1 MLVTVVAAPVPA
13 QLLRRLPA
21 AQLVAEEYLTGL
33 PASAEAHS
41 SSLVTIMYST
51 GFGARDVIGFA
62 LGQGWPYLRAQ
73 GVFAVGEET
82 EPNLLPEAEGDA
94 TPGGSTPPGAGL
106 PKRWPSLSAG
116 PIQHPLPDLSEEEAA
131 KIARRLAEERARLDE
146 QSARGSP
153 DESARAS
160 PPPSPTPHAFLP
172 AQRSGKVMTTRLSAE
187 PPWTRPAAEPSWHVL
202 RTLVRLRREEE
213 GGALGL
219 MSLAGRELAGSA
231 AEAEAKADES
241 GTGLAPA
248 DPKPADAEPG
258 DAAPLAGVAAP
269 PADAAP
275 SAEAGD
281 APAAASADPAIASVQ
296 ETFAIVGAAGD
307 EAAAYFYGWL
317 FAGHPE
323 LRALFPVAMNEQ
335 RDRLFRALG
344 RILRSLSTPEELAA
358 YLTQLGRDHRKYSV
372 EAEMYDAVG
381 DALMATLR
389 AYAGSAFTS
398 AAQEAW
404 AEAYKAASSLM
415 IESANKDSLG
425 APPFWTAE
433 VVGNEQRRPGI
444 AILTVAS
451 YLPLPYE
458 PGQHL
463 TMQTPR
469 WPKVWRPYSI
479 ACRPRE
485 DGLMTFHVKAIPG
498 GWVSN
503 ALVYHTEPGTELILG
518 PALGTM
524 TLRQAGGRDLLCVAG
539 GTGLSPIKAIIEQA
553 IKEST
558 ECPRQIHLFYGART
572 REDLY
577 DLPELWHLAD
587 AYQGLQLTPVASD
600 DPAFD
605 GMQGNVGRVAARY
618 MPHRECEAYVAGPPA
633 MVRETLGVLAKS
645 GLPRERM
652 HYDDALLA
660 DDEQPGADAH
670 GEAGEQPE

>member
-1 MLVTVVAAPVPA
+1 VLVTVVAAPVPA

-160 PPPSPTPHAFLP
+160 PPPSPAPHAFLP
-172 AQRSGKVMTTRLSAE
+172 AQRLGKLMTSRLSAE
-187 PPWTRPAAEPSWHVL
+187 PRWTSPAAEPSWHVL

-213 GGALGL
+213 GGVLGL

-241 GTGLAPA
+241 GTGLAP
-248 DPKPADAEPG
+248 
-258 DAAPLAGVAAP
+258 
-269 PADAAP
+269 
-275 SAEAGD
+275 
-281 APAAASADPAIASVQ
+281 ADPAIASVQ

-323 LRALFPVAMNEQ
+323 LRALFPIAMNEQ

-344 RILRSLSTPEELAA
+344 RIVRSLSTPEELAA

-372 EAEMYDAVG
+372 EPEMYDAVG

-389 AYAGSAFTS
+389 AYAGPAFTS

-404 AEAYKAASSLM
+404 ADAYKAASSLM

-485 DGLMTFHVKAIPG
+485 DGLMTFHVKAVPG

-518 PALGTM
+518 TALGTM
-524 TLRQAGGRDLLCVAG
+524 TLRRAGGRDLLCVAG

-577 DLPELWHLAD
+577 DLPELWHLVD

-660 DDEQPGADAH
+660 DDEPPGTGPH

>member
-1 MLVTVVAAPVPA
+1 
-13 QLLRRLPA
+13 
-21 AQLVAEEYLTGL
+21 
-33 PASAEAHS
+33 
-41 SSLVTIMYST
+41 
-51 GFGARDVIGFA
+51 VIGFA

-73 GVFAVGEET
+73 GVLAVGEET

-94 TPGGSTPPGAGL
+94 TPEGSTPPGTGL
-106 PKRWPSLSAG
+106 PKRRPSLSAG

-131 KIARRLAEERARLDE
+131 KIARKLAEERARLDE

-160 PPPSPTPHAFLP
+160 PPPSPAPHAFLP
-172 AQRSGKVMTTRLSAE
+172 AQRLGKLMTSRLSAE
-187 PPWTRPAAEPSWHVL
+187 PRWTSPAAEPSWHVL

-213 GGALGL
+213 GGVLGL

-241 GTGLAPA
+241 GTGLAP
-248 DPKPADAEPG
+248 
-258 DAAPLAGVAAP
+258 
-269 PADAAP
+269 
-275 SAEAGD
+275 
-281 APAAASADPAIASVQ
+281 ADPAIASVQ

-323 LRALFPVAMNEQ
+323 LRALFPIAMNEQ

-344 RILRSLSTPEELAA
+344 RIVRSLSTPEELAA

-372 EAEMYDAVG
+372 EPEMYDAVG

-389 AYAGSAFTS
+389 AYAGPAFTS

-404 AEAYKAASSLM
+404 ADAYKAASSLM

-485 DGLMTFHVKAIPG
+485 DGLMTFHVKAVPG

-518 PALGTM
+518 TALGTM
-524 TLRQAGGRDLLCVAG
+524 TLRRAGGRDLLCVAG

-577 DLPELWHLAD
+577 DLPELWHLVD

-660 DDEQPGADAH
+660 DDEPPGTGPH

>member
-1 MLVTVVAAPVPA
+1 
-13 QLLRRLPA
+13 
-21 AQLVAEEYLTGL
+21 
-33 PASAEAHS
+33 
-41 SSLVTIMYST
+41 
-51 GFGARDVIGFA
+51 
-62 LGQGWPYLRAQ
+62 
-73 GVFAVGEET
+73 VGEET
-82 EPNLLPEAEGDA
+82 EPNPRPDVDGDG
-94 TPGGSTPPGAGL
+94 TPGESTPPGTGL
-106 PKRWPSLSAG
+106 PKRQPKLSVG
-116 PIQHPLPDLSEEEAA
+116 RIQHPLPELSEQQAA
-131 KIARRLAEERARLDE
+131 KIARKLADERARLDE
-146 QSARGSP
+146 QSARGMPGKPS
-153 DESARAS
+153 RAGQ
-160 PPPSPTPHAFLP
+160 PPSPASHAFLP
-172 AQRSGKVMTTRLSAE
+172 VQRRAKLVGSRLSAE
-187 PPWTRPAAEPSWHVL
+187 PSWKSPAAEPSWHVL
-202 RTLVRLRREEE
+202 GAMVGLRPDKE
-213 GGALGL
+213 GGALDL
-219 MSLAGRELAGSA
+219 LSPADRQLAESAGETEVTA
-231 AEAEAKADES
+231 NES
-241 GTGLAPA
+241 GTDPVAVGTEPA
-248 DPKPADAEPG
+248 DVELADAVPQADAASPAEAAPSAEPG
-258 DAAPLAGVAAP
+258 DAP
-269 PADAAP
+269 
-275 SAEAGD
+275 
-281 APAAASADPAIASVQ
+281 AASADPAIASVQ
-296 ETFAIVGAAGD
+296 DTFAIVRAAGD

-323 LRALFPVAMNEQ
+323 LRALFPTAMNEQ

-344 RILRSLSTPEELAA
+344 RIVRSLSTPEELAA

-372 EAEMYDAVG
+372 EPEMYDAVG

-389 AYAGSAFTS
+389 AYAGPTFTA

-404 AEAYKAASSLM
+404 AQSYKAASSLM

-444 AILTVAS
+444 SILTVAS

-485 DGLMTFHVKAIPG
+485 DGLMTFHVKAVPG

-503 ALVYHTEPGTELILG
+503 ALVYHTEPGTELVLG

-553 IKEST
+553 IREST

-587 AYQGLQLTPVASD
+587 AYQGLQLTPVTSD
-600 DPAFD
+600 DPAFE

-618 MPHRECEAYVAGPPA
+618 MPHRECEAYIAGPPA
-633 MVRETLGVLAKS
+633 MVRETLSVLAKS

-660 DDEQPGADAH
+660 DDEPPGTGPHA
-670 GEAGEQPE
+670 EAGEQPE

>member
-1 MLVTVVAAPVPA
+1 M
-13 QLLRRLPA
+13 
-21 AQLVAEEYLTGL
+21 
-33 PASAEAHS
+33 
-41 SSLVTIMYST
+41 
-51 GFGARDVIGFA
+51 
-62 LGQGWPYLRAQ
+62 
-73 GVFAVGEET
+73 GEET

-94 TPGGSTPPGAGL
+94 TTGGSTPPGTGL
-106 PKRWPSLSAG
+106 PKRRPSLSAG

-131 KIARRLAEERARLDE
+131 KIARKLAEERARLDE

-160 PPPSPTPHAFLP
+160 PPPSPAPHAFLP
-172 AQRSGKVMTTRLSAE
+172 AQRLGKLMTSRLSAE
-187 PPWTRPAAEPSWHVL
+187 PRWTSPAAEPSWHVL

-213 GGALGL
+213 GGVLGL

-241 GTGLAPA
+241 GTGLAP
-248 DPKPADAEPG
+248 
-258 DAAPLAGVAAP
+258 
-269 PADAAP
+269 
-275 SAEAGD
+275 
-281 APAAASADPAIASVQ
+281 ADPAIASVQ

-323 LRALFPVAMNEQ
+323 LRALFPIAMNEQ

-344 RILRSLSTPEELAA
+344 RIVRSLSTPEELAA

-372 EAEMYDAVG
+372 EPEMYDAVG

-389 AYAGSAFTS
+389 AYAGPAFTS

-404 AEAYKAASSLM
+404 ADAYKAASSLM

-485 DGLMTFHVKAIPG
+485 DGLMTFHVKAVPG

-518 PALGTM
+518 TALGTM
-524 TLRQAGGRDLLCVAG
+524 TLRRAGGRDLLCVAG

-577 DLPELWHLAD
+577 DLPELWHLVD

-660 DDEQPGADAH
+660 DDEPPGTGPH

>member
-1 MLVTVVAAPVPA
+1 
-13 QLLRRLPA
+13 
-21 AQLVAEEYLTGL
+21 
-33 PASAEAHS
+33 
-41 SSLVTIMYST
+41 
-51 GFGARDVIGFA
+51 
-62 LGQGWPYLRAQ
+62 
-73 GVFAVGEET
+73 VGEET
-82 EPNLLPEAEGDA
+82 EPNPRPDVDGDG
-94 TPGGSTPPGAGL
+94 TPGESTPPGTGL
-106 PKRWPSLSAG
+106 PKRQPKLSVG
-116 PIQHPLPDLSEEEAA
+116 RIQHPLPELSEQQAA
-131 KIARRLAEERARLDE
+131 KIARKLADERARLDE
-146 QSARGSP
+146 QSARGMPGKPS
-153 DESARAS
+153 RAGQ
-160 PPPSPTPHAFLP
+160 PPSPASHAFLP
-172 AQRSGKVMTTRLSAE
+172 VQRRAKLVGSRLSAE
-187 PPWTRPAAEPSWHVL
+187 PSWKSPAAEPSWHVL
-202 RTLVRLRREEE
+202 GAMVGLRPDKE
-213 GGALGL
+213 GGALDL
-219 MSLAGRELAGSA
+219 LSLADRQLAGSA
-231 AEAEAKADES
+231 GETEVTANES
-241 GTGLAPA
+241 GTDPVAVGTEPA
-248 DPKPADAEPG
+248 DVELADAVPQADAASPAEAAPSAEPG
-258 DAAPLAGVAAP
+258 DAP
-269 PADAAP
+269 
-275 SAEAGD
+275 
-281 APAAASADPAIASVQ
+281 AASADPAIASVQ
-296 ETFAIVGAAGD
+296 DTFAIVRAAGD

-323 LRALFPVAMNEQ
+323 LRALFPTAMNEQ

-344 RILRSLSTPEELAA
+344 RIVRSLSTPEELAA

-372 EAEMYDAVG
+372 EPEMYDAVG

-389 AYAGSAFTS
+389 AYAGPTFTA

-404 AEAYKAASSLM
+404 AQSYKAASSLM

-444 AILTVAS
+444 SILTVAS

-485 DGLMTFHVKAIPG
+485 DGLMTFHVKAVPG

-503 ALVYHTEPGTELILG
+503 ALVYHTEPGTELVLG

-553 IKEST
+553 IREST

-587 AYQGLQLTPVASD
+587 AYQGLQLTPVTSD

-618 MPHRECEAYVAGPPA
+618 MPHRECEAYIAGPPA
-633 MVRETLGVLAKS
+633 MVRETLSVLAKS

-660 DDEQPGADAH
+660 DDEPPGTGPHA
-670 GEAGEQPE
+670 EAGEQPE